1 MDSDESKPGVLYS
14 IEWYIDG
21 DNIAGYGIGKY
32 ELIRN
37 FHGDILYLDFTSDG
51 DIVTYRIDIQYI
63 TSVKEYTHDMVS
75 NL

>member
-1 MDSDESKPGVLYS
+1 MNIDEPKPGVLYS

-37 FHGDILYLDFTSDG
+37 FHGDI
-51 DIVTYRIDIQYI
+51 VTYRIDIQYI